1 MEDRLNC
8 QISSLVK
15 YHQNPN
21 KKSPILPDGSV
32 GLTIARWNRCY
43 IDICQ
48 MFPLDCSL
56 YMPDLMMLMFV
67 KM

>member
-21 KKSPILPDGSV
+21 KKVLF
-32 GLTIARWNRCY
+32 Y
-43 IDICQ
+43 Q
-48 MFPLDCSL
+48 MGQ
-56 YMPDLMMLMFV
+56 
-67 KM
+67 